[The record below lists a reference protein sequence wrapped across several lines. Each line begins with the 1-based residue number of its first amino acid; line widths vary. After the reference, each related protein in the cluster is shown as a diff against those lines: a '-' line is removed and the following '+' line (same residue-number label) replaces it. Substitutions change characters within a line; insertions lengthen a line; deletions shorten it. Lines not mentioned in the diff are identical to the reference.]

1 MVWVPGRQDTEKCQP
16 FLSYPLLLST
26 HLLNSVASSFSSVG
40 KQLSGSCNR
49 QRRRG
54 RGDREEGRKGGNDMK
69 DNNMNKVGRRK

>member
-1 MVWVPGRQDTEKCQP
+1 MVWVLGRQDTEKCQP

-54 RGDREEGRKGGNDMK
+54 REDRERGREEMT
-69 DNNMNKVGRRK
+69 